1 MSKKPKMTRLHL
13 MAVTR
18 KQRTKPH
25 GVDYSIMLPE
35 EKAVEW
41 ANLAG
46 IALKN
51 IAVQIQAEIAPVETQ
66 PVTQPEAVA

>member
-25 GVDYSIMLPE
+25 GVDYSIMLPADE
-35 EKAVEW
+35 ATKW
-41 ANLAG
+41 ADLAG

-66 PVTQPEAVA
+66 PAIQPEAIA